1 MNKVLIVVAH
11 PDDEVLGCG
20 GTIARLTSEK
30 GIEAATLILGEGV
43 TSRDLTR
50 DTEKRKNE
58 LAALKKNIYDANKA
72 IGIESTFILDFPDNR
87 FDSVALLDIVKA
99 IEKVKLEFMPDT
111 IFTHFSNDMN
121 IDHAVTNKAVLTATR
136 PMCNETVRE
145 IYAFEVLSST
155 EWNFPLS
162 FSPDY
167 FVDISSSITK
177 KERAMGIYTGEVR
190 EFPHPRSIK
199 GIDLNATY
207 WGMRMGVDKAEAFQT
222 LRRVLPS

>member
-1 MNKVLIVVAH
+1 MNRVLIVVAH

-20 GTIARLTSEK
+20 GTIARLTNEK
-30 GIEAATLILGEGV
+30 GIKAATLILGEGI

-50 DTEKRKNE
+50 DTGKRKNE
-58 LAALKKNIYDANKA
+58 LALLRENIYEANKA

-87 FDSVALLDIVKA
+87 FDSIALLDIVKE

-121 IDHAVTNKAVLTATR
+121 IDHAVTNKAVLTASR
-136 PMCNETVRE
+136 PMRDETVRE
-145 IYAFEVLSST
+145 VYAFEVLSST

-167 FVDISSSITK
+167 FVDISSSIIK
-177 KERAMGIYTGEVR
+177 KERAMSIYAGEIR

-199 GIDLNATY
+199 GIELNATY

-222 LRRVLPS
+222 LRRVLSS